1 MPRQGPIVAEPDAV
15 EDTFLSGSSL
25 HRLGLNSAAEYWQA
39 REAGNYCM
47 IQHKGARFWVV
58 RAQSTDAQLPSTLPV
73 DKAAALSLV
82 TLFYLGG
89 KRLAD
94 ALAKLGILEL
104 DGKKVSLRQLHYY
117 FSCHAVVMQGE
128 LLAEYCPRCYKV
140 TTFKRVCTCQ
150 TFAQR
155 GKCPHVYFVAGLE
168 GNWIWSKRRPRK
180 NRAENGPRPIQR
192 RQHRPQKNEEH
203 SKGAQQK
210 KAWAHQCFEHACK
223 HL

>member
-1 MPRQGPIVAEPDAV
+1 MPRQGPILAKPDAV

-47 IQHKGARFWVV
+47 IEHKGTRFWVV

-128 LLAEYCPRCYKV
+128 LLAQYCPRCYKV

-150 TFAQR
+150 TFVQR

-168 GNWIWSKRRPRK
+168 GELDLEQAPAKKKPGRKRTTANPAPATPTIKKRRT
-180 NRAENGPRPIQR
+180 
-192 RQHRPQKNEEH
+192 
-203 SKGAQQK
+203 
-210 KAWAHQCFEHACK
+210 
-223 HL
+223 